1 MKLSEFKLMF
11 ERCTK
16 HIPDYNDPEVVI
28 VYKPPFSTVGGT
40 PGVTVKRMVKG
51 SDWDNGKFMIYP
63 EQTLTLADAEFEK
76 KFTDL
81 QDKYGWAQYENRNL
95 KADIKK
101 LQKRIDELTAQI
113 GES

>member
-1 MKLSEFKLMF
+1 MKLSEFIEKASRYL
-11 ERCTK
+11 RSD
-16 HIPDYNDPEVVI
+16 PDYDFELVI
-28 VYKPPFSTVGGT
+28 KYKPPFNTVGGT
-40 PGVTVKRMVKG
+40 PCVSVKSFQPG
-51 SDWDNGKFMIYP
+51 FDWNAGKFILVP

-101 LQKRIDELTAQI
+101 LQNRIDELTAQI